1 MTADADAQP
10 VEATKPGRSRRRVAI
25 ALIVI
30 ASVLAF
36 FAIFALW
43 ANRQLLNT
51 DNWAR
56 TSSELLEKET
66 IRTQI
71 AGFLVDELYANVDV
85 QSDLEQ
91 VFEEVLTPQR
101 AALLA
106 GPASGGLRS
115 LAEDAANRLL
125 QRPRPQT
132 LWEEANR
139 RAQLRL
145 VQAIEGG
152 GDVLSTSGGDVTL
165 DLKALFSQTQ
175 SNLGVGGRV
184 EQRLPASASQIV
196 LLQSDQIAL
205 AQDVLWVLKALP
217 IVLVVLA
224 VALFALG
231 VYLARGRRREAL
243 RACGIGLL
251 FAGAGALVAAVLA
264 GDAVVNELATTDS
277 VRPAAEDAW
286 DVGTSLL
293 REAAGAAIAYGAVIV
308 IAAWLAG
315 PTRWAVATRRQLAPY
330 LREPR
335 WAWGAFGVVVLALL
349 AWAPTPA
356 LRQVIP
362 ALVLIGLL
370 ALGLEALRRQTARE
384 FPDAQRSDSF
394 KGLRAWGARL
404 RARASG
410 AGERTPVPAAD
421 PTLEQLEQLGRLREN
436 GVLDAS
442 EFERQKARL
451 LAGSSKPEAAT

>member
-1 MTADADAQP
+1 
-10 VEATKPGRSRRRVAI
+10 
-25 ALIVI
+25 
-30 ASVLAF
+30 
-36 FAIFALW
+36 
-43 ANRQLLNT
+43 
-51 DNWAR
+51 
-56 TSSELLEKET
+56 
-66 IRTQI
+66 
-71 AGFLVDELYANVDV
+71 
-85 QSDLEQ
+85 
-91 VFEEVLTPQR
+91 
-101 AALLA
+101 
-106 GPASGGLRS
+106 
-115 LAEDAANRLL
+115 
-125 QRPRPQT
+125 
-132 LWEEANR
+132 
-139 RAQLRL
+139 
-145 VQAIEGG
+145 
-152 GDVLSTSGGDVTL
+152 
-165 DLKALFSQTQ
+165 
-175 SNLGVGGRV
+175 
-184 EQRLPASASQIV
+184 LPASASQIV

-205 AQDVLWVLKALP
+205 AQDVLWLLKALP